1 MGQSLWRL
9 DQSNI
14 QLTHLSTFLLLLCSL
29 GQHIR
34 GVIDGLQHNHKY
46 TVVLVHLND
55 RRPDYDNS
63 TAGDILIGNDVF
75 LSNDVSLLATQRDYI
90 ANLKLDMI
98 VYPEIG
104 MEPNAYFLAFSRLAP
119 VQIATWCFPQSLATG
134 AIDYFISSDHLELD
148 GGEGGGEE
156 PMDERAA
163 SFTYYDE
170 QLVQYRKAPPWYFYK
185 EDAERKFD
193 SPAEQTVEYNPF
205 QMTPEERKKIN
216 IYFIPQDSIKLHYT
230 FNYVLEH
237 ILLHD
242 PNGVVALIVSPKR
255 QEFVYRRFKGRD
267 GGGSG
272 GGGESGESDSGL
284 SNYNFDS
291 SSFSSDKYK
300 DRIVLLPRTK
310 SRYEFRRLLSMV
322 DVILDPWPWGGWT
335 TTLQAL
341 SANVPVVT
349 LPGNDARSRFTWGI
363 YQSLNMSDVARRFVA
378 DDVDDYVTKAI
389 EAGRNELQ
397 WVDKT
402 MAAIKKRM
410 EHTPLLEHP
419 NTPVVWDAFLSRAH
433 RLHVL
438 SQ

>member
-1 MGQSLWRL
+1 
-9 DQSNI
+9 
-14 QLTHLSTFLLLLCSL
+14 L

-148 GGEGGGEE
+148 GGEEGGEE

-237 ILLHD
+237 FILL
-242 PNGVVALIVSPKR
+242 P
-255 QEFVYRRFKGRD
+255 
-267 GGGSG
+267 
-272 GGGESGESDSGL
+272 
-284 SNYNFDS
+284 
-291 SSFSSDKYK
+291 
-300 DRIVLLPRTK
+300 
-310 SRYEFRRLLSMV
+310 
-322 DVILDPWPWGGWT
+322 
-335 TTLQAL
+335 
-341 SANVPVVT
+341 
-349 LPGNDARSRFTWGI
+349 
-363 YQSLNMSDVARRFVA
+363 
-378 DDVDDYVTKAI
+378 
-389 EAGRNELQ
+389 
-397 WVDKT
+397 
-402 MAAIKKRM
+402 
-410 EHTPLLEHP
+410 
-419 NTPVVWDAFLSRAH
+419 
-433 RLHVL
+433 
-438 SQ
+438 